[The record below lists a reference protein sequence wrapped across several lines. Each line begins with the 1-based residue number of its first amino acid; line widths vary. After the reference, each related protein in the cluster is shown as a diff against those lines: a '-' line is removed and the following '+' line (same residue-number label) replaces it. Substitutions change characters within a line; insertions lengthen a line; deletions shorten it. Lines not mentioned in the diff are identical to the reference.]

1 MLEGKAGD
9 CGSLHRQMT
18 LDLQN
23 EVSEQKH
30 LFFSMPGFVQH
41 LNVFNFIYNKQY
53 MQALLTYPIS
63 LNSFP
68 CYAHIWRQQSLLLFK
83 TPPRYFMT
91 YLRLAVVEC
100 FLQGTGK
107 LRCQPQNRGSDRT
120 GRDVLY
126 SVNYIFETCHLFV
139 CI

>member
-18 LDLQN
+18 LDLQH

-41 LNVFNFIYNKQY
+41 LIVFNFICNKQY
-53 MQALLTYPIS
+53 MQASLTYPIS

-68 CYAHIWRQQSLLLFK
+68 CYAHIWRQQLLLLFK
-83 TPPRYFMT
+83 TPPPRYFMT
-91 YLRLAVVEC
+91 CLRLAVA
-100 FLQGTGK
+100 
-107 LRCQPQNRGSDRT
+107 P
-120 GRDVLY
+120 
-126 SVNYIFETCHLFV
+126 
-139 CI
+139 